1 VSVFAGLPEQPRAQ
15 ALLAAAVGSPAHA
28 YLLFGPAGSGKRRHA
43 DRFAAALLGCPPH
56 RVEARTHPDL
66 FVLEPEGQGILI
78 EGARR
83 LRRDLHLRPFEAD
96 RRVYLILDAHLLR
109 DESANALLK
118 SLEEPPEYG
127 VIVLVSDH
135 AERMLATIRSRLQAI
150 EFRRYPA
157 SALAAATGDPV
168 AARAALGNL
177 DRALELS
184 ADPAAAAR
192 RRTYLELARSAAA
205 DEGFDAAA
213 ACAAVLAASGERAK
227 AEASAVGRERDARL
241 ESVDD
246 PKDEKALRR
255 RYEDRA
261 KREARRA
268 EWDELRLAVDTIGL
282 WYHDLLAA
290 ALGAADAVLNADT
303 AEALPAAA
311 ASPGAAGHAQR
322 ALDVLADVRRSLELN
337 VHPALAIEAL
347 FHRLAAVR
355 SPAAEGAAA

>member
-1 VSVFAGLPEQPRAQ
+1 VNAFEGLPEQPRAQ
-15 ALLAAAVGSPAHA
+15 ALLTAAAAAPAHA
-28 YLLFGPAGSGKRRHA
+28 YLFFGPAGSGKRRHA
-43 DRFAAALLGCPPH
+43 DRFAAALLACPPH
-56 RVEARTHPDL
+56 RVESRTHPDL

-127 VIVLVSDH
+127 VILLVSDH
-135 AERMLATIRSRLQAI
+135 AERMLPTIRSRLQAI

-157 SALAAATGDPV
+157 TALEAVTGDAV

-177 DRALELS
+177 DRAVEL
-184 ADPAAAAR
+184 ARDPAAAAR
-192 RRTYLELARSAAA
+192 RRTYLELARGACA
-205 DEGFDAAA
+205 DEGFDPAAA
-213 ACAAVLAASGERAK
+213 GASVLAASGQRAK
-227 AEASAVGRERDARL
+227 AESEAVARERDARL

-246 PKDEKALRR
+246 PKDEKALRKR
-255 RYEDRA
+255 FEDRA
-261 KREARRA
+261 RREARRA

-290 ALGAADAVLNADT
+290 ALGAQAAVINADT
-303 AEALPAAA
+303 AAALPSTA
-311 ASPGAAGHAQR
+311 GAVPHAQR
-322 ALDVLADVRRSLELN
+322 ALEAVADVRRSLELN
-337 VHPALAIEAL
+337 VHPALAIDAL
-347 FHRLAAVR
+347 FHRLVEAR
-355 SPAAEGAAA
+355 GGAAQAVTA

>member
-1 VSVFAGLPEQPRAQ
+1 MNAFEGLPEQPRAQ
-15 ALLAAAVGSPAHA
+15 ALLTAAAAAPAHA
-28 YLLFGPAGSGKRRHA
+28 YLFFGPAGSGKRRHA
-43 DRFAAALLGCPPH
+43 DRFAAALLGCPPR
-56 RVEARTHPDL
+56 RVESRTHPDV

-83 LRRDLHLRPFEAD
+83 LRRDLHLRPFEAR

-157 SALAAATGDPV
+157 AALEVATGDAV

-177 DRALELS
+177 DRAIEL
-184 ADPAAAAR
+184 ARDPAAAAR
-192 RRTYLELARSAAA
+192 RRTYLELARGACT
-205 DEGFDAAA
+205 DEGFDPAAA
-213 ACAAVLAASGERAK
+213 GASVLAASGQRAK
-227 AEASAVGRERDARL
+227 AESEAVGRERDARL

-246 PKDEKALRR
+246 PKDEKALRKR
-255 RYEDRA
+255 FEDRA
-261 KREARRA
+261 RREARRA

-290 ALGAADAVLNADT
+290 ALGAQAAVINADT
-303 AEALPAAA
+303 AAELPTTA
-311 ASPGAAGHAQR
+311 GAAPHAQR
-322 ALDVLADVRRSLELN
+322 ALDAVADVRRSLELN

-347 FHRLAAVR
+347 FHRLVEAR
-355 SPAAEGAAA
+355 DGAAQAVTA